1 MMFARTHRAQSNVR
15 KRMNRRIASAIFL
28 AVFVLCLSPMTKAQV
43 TTAVTINGAAPGDLL
58 GDSVGCAGDVN
69 GDGFDDIIVG
79 SPRNDTNG
87 TNAGQIQVV
96 SGFDNTILFTI
107 NGPAA
112 NDNFGKAVA
121 GAGDV
126 NGDGFD
132 DFVVGAP
139 FHDTGGANSGRLFV
153 YSGFD
158 GSQLYFFSGDN
169 FNDQMGASV
178 SGAGDVNGDG
188 FDDIIAGAPGDDNNG
203 TSSGSS
209 RVFSGADGSI
219 LYTFDGDTAHDT
231 MGFSVG
237 QAGDTNGDGFDD
249 IIVGIWSDDDNGT
262 NSGSARVFSG
272 ADGSI
277 LLMINGD
284 NIGDELGRSV
294 AGAGDVNR
302 DGFDDVIVGAPN
314 DDNLGNNSGSARVV
328 SGVDGAVLY
337 VFNGTSSVDLF
348 GTSVGGAGDFN
359 GDGYADIVVGMPLED
374 NGAPNTGTVQVFS
387 GADGSILAQV
397 DGSNSGDFLGA
408 ATASAGDFNGDGFG
422 DIVIGNSL
430 NDTNG
435 ADAGQARVFLS
446 PTLPVLNYVT
456 QSNEIHGLR
465 MEWFP
470 TGGNNQA
477 LTGNLL
483 ISQGTPGGL
492 GELGISLAPADI
504 VLFGFLPL
512 LIAIDSTNV
521 ISDQFFGFDANGEL
535 NLSNL
540 TRQSPFLAGT
550 LIYIQSYEISPIFK
564 SSNGLRSLLTM

>member
-1 MMFARTHRAQSNVR
+1 
-15 KRMNRRIASAIFL
+15 MNRRIASTIFL
-28 AVFVLCLSPMTKAQV
+28 VVFVLCLSHMTKAQV

-79 SPRNDTNG
+79 SPRNDANG

-126 NGDGFD
+126 NGDGFA

-153 YSGFD
+153 YSGVD

-249 IIVGIWSDDDNGT
+249 VIVGIWSDDDNGT
-262 NSGSARVFSG
+262 NSGSARIFSG

-314 DDNLGNNSGSARVV
+314 DDNLGNNSGSARVI
-328 SGVDGAVLY
+328 SGADGAVLY

-359 GDGYADIVVGMPLED
+359 GDGYADLVVGMPLED
-374 NGAPNTGTVQVFS
+374 NGAANTGTVQVFS

-430 NDTNG
+430 NDSNG
-435 ADAGQARVFLS
+435 ADSGQARVFLS

-456 QSNEIHGLR
+456 QSSEIHGLR

-477 LTGNLL
+477 LSGNLL

-535 NLSNL
+535 TLANL